1 MSKSKSKTST
11 VEAAS
16 PAKKGKLTTKQASS
30 STSKS
35 SRGQADPKVAIGP
48 AGSAKTTAT
57 ASSAATT
64 EKTKNDKL
72 SALDA
77 AAKVLAETGQPMT
90 CQDMI
95 DAMAQKGYWSSP
107 GGRTPAATLYS
118 AILRELKTKGNNAR
132 FVKTQ
137 RGKFTRQ

>member
-16 PAKKGKLTTKQASS
+16 PAKKGKLTTKQASAP
-30 STSKS
+30 TSKS
-35 SRGQADPKVAIGP
+35 SRGQADPKVASG
-48 AGSAKTTAT
+48 AAASAHSSSTAP
-57 ASSAATT
+57 SK
-64 EKTKNDKL
+64 KTKNGKL

-77 AAKVLAETGQPMT
+77 AAKVLAEANQPMN

-95 DAMAQKGYWSSP
+95 DTMAKKGYWSSP

-118 AILRELKTKGNNAR
+118 AILRKLKTKGSDAR
-132 FVKTQ
+132 FVKTE
-137 RGKFTRQ
+137 RGKFTHR